1 MSLIMM
7 EGRFPYAGLGL
18 MTPSLLLGL
27 HGVPLPLALL
37 GTWSRPLC
45 VIRSTLATI
54 GLGRHFFFFSFCSSP
69 FIYSPNLFR
78 YGSSGVQRLKTVWSP
93 LEDRVIS
100 VSCRPPR
107 DGSDEAKRPEYPHSR
122 RSIDCLTPVSCCL
135 AFSWQTSQPSFSRP
149 NAPGMGK

>member
-1 MSLIMM
+1 MM

-54 GLGRHFFFFSFCSSP
+54 GLGRHFFFFFFFLLLSFYI
-69 FIYSPNLFR
+69 FA
-78 YGSSGVQRLKTVWSP
+78 KP
-93 LEDRVIS
+93 LPLWLLRCATAENGM
-100 VSCRPPR
+100 VS
-107 DGSDEAKRPEYPHSR
+107 A
-122 RSIDCLTPVSCCL
+122 
-135 AFSWQTSQPSFSRP
+135 
-149 NAPGMGK
+149 